1 VRIGGRG
8 LFERRS
14 NIPSSI
20 WNELWWN
27 SALTALRKLVGLR
40 LLSHILEFQAVIRS
54 PFSGLAFIPL
64 VPISCFPHFQLLSS
78 PTFFFLCFFI
88 YIYSV
93 YLVTS
98 HLLIS
103 QLFPFLLLFFY
114 LLSYWTS
121 SFLPSLLTH
130 QPSSGPT
137 VPINLRTGRNP
148 VRPSKWHAQY
158 VTVSPTH
165 LPCR

>member
-1 VRIGGRG
+1 MRIGGRG

-20 WNELWWN
+20 WNELWWK
-27 SALTALRKLVGLR
+27 SELTAIRKRVGLQ
-40 LLSHILEFQAVIRS
+40 LLSNVLEFPAVIRS
-54 PFSGLAFIPL
+54 PVSGLAFFPL
-64 VPISCFPHFQLLSS
+64 VAISCLPHFQLIFS
-78 PTFFFLCFFI
+78 PTFFFLCFFL

-93 YLVTS
+93 YLLTS

-114 LLSYWTS
+114 LLSSCT

-130 QPSSGPT
+130 QPSSDRR
-137 VPINLRTGRNP
+137 VPINSRTCWIP
-148 VRPSKWHAQY
+148 VRPSKWHVQY
-158 VTVSPTH
+158 FTVSPTH